1 LYPAKSDSLLV
12 LQARVAVLAAV
23 TLSVKDTGIC
33 CGLLVDPEAAT
44 VMMAL

>member
-1 LYPAKSDSLLV
+1 LNLAKSDSV
-12 LQARVAVLAAV
+12 LAFQVRVAVLAAV

-33 CGLLVDPEAAT
+33 CGQLVDPETAT